1 MRKMPEI
8 LAIIGGG
15 KGRGKGPEAEME
27 DEEESPSSKDY
38 ADEKLGLVDELL
50 TAMDKKD
57 KQGIADALEAFVMT
71 CQE

>member
-15 KGRGKGPEAEME
+15 KRRGKGPEME

-50 TAMDKKD
+50 SAMEKKD

>member
-15 KGRGKGPEAEME
+15 KGKSKGDDYE
-27 DEEESPSSKDY
+27 DESPESKPGD
-38 ADEKLGLVDELL
+38 DMDGDKLALVDELL
-50 TAMDKKD
+50 TAMEKKD

-71 CQE
+71 CE

>member
-15 KGRGKGPEAEME
+15 KGRGKGPDME

-50 TAMDKKD
+50 SAMEKKD

>member
-15 KGRGKGPEAEME
+15 KGRGKGPDME
-27 DEEESPSSKDY
+27 DDEEPAPSSKDY

-50 TAMDKKD
+50 SAMDKKD

>member
-15 KGRGKGPEAEME
+15 KGRGKGPEME

-50 TAMDKKD
+50 SAMEKKD